1 MSSLMILRGLIIYV
15 CYCHANISD
24 AFTPSN
30 GVWPGALKK
39 DANVNVRSIAPLYL
53 GGGDGDLTSAL
64 ARLNDDFERTNLPT
78 FRPTGIQQGWTRLML
93 ENGDDASD
101 PETTSEQASDYV
113 YLLEPPSATPSL
125 LILFVGGAGLGQFPH
140 IAYSECLTRI
150 STKLNAA
157 VIAAPYPVGLD
168 HFELATRSYSLL
180 TRAVSQC
187 EEGGY
192 SETMP
197 KFLLGHSLGCKLLTL
212 SLAASGLPS
221 DANGVG
227 MISYNNFGFRDTI
240 GMMKSFA
247 DQMDIGAMG
256 GGIGGPNPQ
265 VLDAILGFA
274 EQAVD
279 MTGFEFNPSPT
290 DTERII
296 RMRYNQNIQAKTRM
310 FVMDNDNLDCSQG
323 FIDAC
328 REGASD
334 NNLGQEAL
342 SVSNLPGEHLA
353 PAFVKLSL
361 DDLTATIPDE
371 ARQVVGEIADGFQSA
386 SLGDEESL
394 DLLVNEI
401 YDWIM
406 GKPPSKSTS
415 ESSDSKRITGA
426 VPPE

>member
-1 MSSLMILRGLIIYV
+1 MIESTMSFMTIWRLLVLSLFV
-15 CYCHANISD
+15 CHVIFSS

-30 GVWPGALKK
+30 GVRPALKK
-39 DANVNVRSIAPLYL
+39 DVNVGPSFPLYS
-53 GGGDGDLTSAL
+53 GVGDGDLTSAL
-64 ARLNDDFERTNLPT
+64 DRLNDDFERTNLPT
-78 FRPTGIQQGWTRLML
+78 FRPKGIKQGWTKLIL
-93 ENGDDASD
+93 ESDDASE
-101 PETTSEQASDYV
+101 PETLSGKATDFV
-113 YLLEPPSATPSL
+113 YLLEPPSSTPSL

-168 HFELATRSYSLL
+168 HFELSTQSYSLL

-192 SETMP
+192 SETLP
-197 KFLLGHSLGCKLLTL
+197 KFFLGHSLGCKLLTL
-212 SLAASGLPS
+212 SLSASGLPS

-240 GMMKSFA
+240 GMMKTFA
-247 DQMDIGAMG
+247 DQMDYGAMG

-265 VLDAILGFA
+265 VLNAILGFA

-279 MTGFEFNPSPT
+279 MTGFEFNPSPQ

-296 RMRYNQNIQAKTRM
+296 RMRYNENIQAKTRM
-310 FVMDNDNLDCSQG
+310 FVMNDDNLDCSQG

-328 REGASD
+328 REESSD
-334 NNLGQEAL
+334 NLGQTL
-342 SVSNLPGEHLA
+342 SVSYLPGEHLA
-353 PAFVKLSL
+353 PAYVKLSL
-361 DDLTATIPDE
+361 DDLTSTIPDE
-371 ARQVVGEIADGFQSA
+371 AREMAGEFAGGFQSA
-386 SLGDEESL
+386 SLGDEESM
-394 DLLVNEI
+394 DTLVKEI

-406 GKPPSKSTS
+406 GKDPTHPSKAR
-415 ESSDSKRITGA
+415 SDSKRMTGTL
-426 VPPE
+426 PE